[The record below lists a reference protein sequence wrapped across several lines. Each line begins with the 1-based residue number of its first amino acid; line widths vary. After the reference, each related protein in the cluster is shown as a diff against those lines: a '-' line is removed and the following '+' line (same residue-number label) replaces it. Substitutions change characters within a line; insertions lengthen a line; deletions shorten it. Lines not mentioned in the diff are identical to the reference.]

1 MTPMERRRALLL
13 AAAAGLAADTMTT
26 AIRQDLLGLEAYIE
40 RTRTSFPGVGA
51 ALFAVA
57 VMLISVA
64 TIGLHLTNAT
74 FAPMR
79 WSRLVSCALCGV
91 VVSSA
96 MSTLHLVGLGRDGFA
111 PYVRTHWVSP
121 GVYLPWLVLG
131 LAIDATLL
139 MVLTVSHWSEK
150 DDGAH
155 QDGPD

>member
-13 AAAAGLAADTMTT
+13 AAGAGFAAATMTT

-40 RTRTSFPGVGA
+40 RTKASFPGVGA
-51 ALFAVA
+51 AVFAVA
-57 VMLISVA
+57 AIHVSVA
-64 TIGLHLTNAT
+64 TIGFLLTRAS
-74 FAPMR
+74 FAPMH
-79 WSRLVSCALCGV
+79 WSRLVYCACCGL

-96 MSTLHLVGLGRDGFA
+96 MGTLHLVGLGRDGFA
-111 PYVRTHWVSP
+111 PYARTHWVSP

-131 LAIDATLL
+131 LAIDVTLFT
-139 MVLTVSHWSEK
+139 VLTVSHWSEE

>member
-13 AAAAGLAADTMTT
+13 AAGAGFAAATMTT
-26 AIRQDLLGLEAYIE
+26 ALRQDLLGLEAYIE
-40 RTRTSFPGVGA
+40 RAGASFPGVGA
-51 ALFAVA
+51 AVFAVA
-57 VMLISVA
+57 VILVSVA

-79 WSRLVSCALCGV
+79 WSRLVSCALYGV

-96 MSTLHLVGLGRDGFA
+96 MDTLRLVGLGRDGFA

-121 GVYLPWLVLG
+121 GTTLPWLVLG
-131 LAIDATLL
+131 LAIDVTLFT
-139 MVLTVSHWSEK
+139 VLTVSHWSEEGG
-150 DDGAH
+150 GAH